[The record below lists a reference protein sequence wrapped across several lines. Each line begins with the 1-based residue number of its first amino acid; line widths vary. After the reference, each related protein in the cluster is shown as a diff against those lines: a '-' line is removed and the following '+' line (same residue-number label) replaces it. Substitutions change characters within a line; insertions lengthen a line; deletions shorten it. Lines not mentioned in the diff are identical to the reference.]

1 MKTKSVLFVGI
12 ALAGMG
18 IGVLVAP
25 SQPTY
30 VDEYNQAKIEIDALN
45 EELSTLTKQLDAQR
59 IKTQAA
65 KEEVSRL
72 REEISRL
79 QRLYKEYES
88 IKRDIDLPFE
98 YQLHTYNICKKYD
111 VDYELALAVLLHES
125 GGVVDTVNTNANG
138 TVDKG
143 LMQINSVNY
152 KWLEEEL
159 GITNIED
166 PYQNIEA
173 GVFMLGEFSAKYDD
187 VHQILMSY
195 NMGSDTMRKL
205 NRKGI
210 YSSEYSRQVVS
221 LMEEIK

>member
-12 ALAGMG
+12 ALVGIG

-30 VDEYNQAKIEIDALN
+30 VNEYIQATIEI
-45 EELSTLTKQLDAQR
+45 ETL
-59 IKTQAA
+59 
-65 KEEVSRL
+65 KEEIL
-72 REEISRL
+72 RL
-79 QRLYKEYES
+79 QRDNKALMLNLEEITLLYEEYES

-98 YQLHTYNICKKYD
+98 YQLHTYNLCKKYG

-125 GGVVDTVNTNANG
+125 GGVVDAVNTNTNG

-152 KWLEEEL
+152 KWLEEEI

-166 PYQNIEA
+166 PWQNIEA

-187 VHQILMSY
+187 EHQILMSY
-195 NMGSDTMRKL
+195 NMGSGTMRKL

-210 YSSEYSRQVVS
+210 YSSRYSRKVVS
-221 LMEEIK
+221 IMKEIN

>member
-12 ALAGMG
+12 ALVGIG

-30 VDEYNQAKIEIDALN
+30 VDEYNQATIEIETLKED
-45 EELSTLTKQLDAQR
+45 LSTLARQLD
-59 IKTQAA
+59 TQKIETQIA
-65 KEEVSRL
+65 KEEILRL
-72 REEISRL
+72 RE
-79 QRLYKEYES
+79 LYDEYKS
-88 IKRDIDLPFE
+88 IKRDIDVPFE
-98 YQLHTYNICKKYD
+98 YQLHTYNLCKKYG
-111 VDYELALAVLLHES
+111 VDYELALAVLLYES
-125 GGVVDTVNTNANG
+125 GGVVDAVNTNTNG

-152 KWLEEEL
+152 KWLEEEI

-166 PYQNIEA
+166 PWQNIEA

-187 VHQILMSY
+187 KHQILMSY
-195 NMGSDTMRKL
+195 NMGSGTMRKL

-210 YSSEYSRQVVS
+210 YSSRYSRKVVS
-221 LMEEIK
+221 IMEEIN